1 MLQRV
6 VSIRAHFTSAAPPVL
21 FSQANKVVQVTL
33 NKPKGLNAI
42 DVEMI
47 SLITNQI

>member
-1 MLQRV
+1 MIQRV
-6 VSIRAHFTSAAPPVL
+6 LNIRAHFTSAISPVL
-21 FSQANKVVQVTL
+21 FNQTNKVVQVTL

-47 SLITNQI
+47 SLITK